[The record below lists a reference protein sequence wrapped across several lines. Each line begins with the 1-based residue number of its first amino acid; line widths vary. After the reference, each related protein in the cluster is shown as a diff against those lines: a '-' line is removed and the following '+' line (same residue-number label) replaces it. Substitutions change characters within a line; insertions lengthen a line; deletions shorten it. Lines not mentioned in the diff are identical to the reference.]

1 MPGHGFTGEARRY
14 GWLVRTLNVSPGDAD
29 LPAVASIR
37 VGIDL
42 VAVADVEQA
51 VERFGERYL
60 RRVLAPAE
68 RADRVPM
75 TTRTL
80 AGRIAAKE
88 ATFKVLRP
96 GPGDPFPWTDIVV
109 ARDPSGAPQIQ
120 LAGHVARH
128 AAATGVGGVSVSI
141 THAGGFSAAAATAV
155 VQPPHPREGLP
166 A

>member
-1 MPGHGFTGEARRY
+1 
-14 GWLVRTLNVSPGDAD
+14 LVRTLNVSPDPAD

-37 VGIDL
+37 MGIDL
-42 VAVADVEQA
+42 VAVADVERA
-51 VERFGERYL
+51 VERFGDRYL

-68 RADRVPM
+68 RDDQTPM

-96 GPGDPFPWTDIVV
+96 GSSDPFPWTDIVV
-109 ARDPSGAPQIQ
+109 ARDSSGAPRIQ
-120 LAGHVARH
+120 LSGHVARR
-128 AAATGVGGVSVSI
+128 AATEGVREVAVSI
-141 THAGGFSAAAATAV
+141 THAGGFSAAAATAIV
-155 VQPPHPREGLP
+155 HPPEGEGLT